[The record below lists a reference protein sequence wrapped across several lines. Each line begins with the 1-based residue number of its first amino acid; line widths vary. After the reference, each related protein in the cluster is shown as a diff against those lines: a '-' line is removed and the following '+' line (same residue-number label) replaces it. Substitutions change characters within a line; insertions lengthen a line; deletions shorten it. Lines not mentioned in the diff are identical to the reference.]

1 MSSREQYPSNAG
13 EPRDRRARRDAGAS
27 RDPRDRGGLGGRI
40 GIGRAR
46 AGRRSG
52 GPRAVVDALY
62 AALDPLAHPARARAL
77 AVWARELAREQA
89 GDTADAS
96 GIRPYLDELDVRD
109 PYGRR
114 LAVLAATIVGD
125 VDFLEARL
133 TDPDAA
139 VRATALSAA
148 SSLPISDDA
157 LELAMRDAPA
167 AVRRRIARAVVA
179 GRRSALAERLV
190 ASLADTWGDEEAAR
204 LLPAC
209 GAETVRVLLPRL
221 FPAVTRWHAL
231 GRAHPD
237 LLLDEVARQLAD
249 LPAQLRTTWWARN
262 ADVFAATARA
272 RPHRVLDLLEAHCPP
287 HLPAPVRDCLGVLLK
302 AAPGRTIALVIAP
315 DRSTAPA
322 RGLFSRS
329 ALGRLARAGTPELA
343 DLGRAWRD
351 TPDSLVLLLRA
362 LPPSRREAFYDTV
375 TAGQDLSRSS
385 LADAVLDALPRWRA
399 QAEARRMAA
408 QADERGASWDAALA
422 PVAYLP
428 VTEARPRLLAATRR
442 PAAEDRA
449 VAYPLLVRNAARSGE
464 AAAVA
469 VLLEDLQRLRNEQEP
484 VRGPALDTLAK
495 VPPSLFADADT
506 ALLDRIAVDAIE
518 ARDSSYRT
526 RRALS
531 DLALAV
537 LREHAVGGGQPLVAW
552 ALTTLTRLSG
562 HTGGADLGRLH
573 TMLRRGQEFQV
584 FDALRPWLDAGA
596 KKADHSLALSLARAL
611 GRRAHHMP
619 QLQELLW
626 QAFRSGGVT
635 TARQAVDL
643 WLDDPSARDA
653 RVARVLDVD
662 RSAAVL
668 APVLRVLTR
677 RRTDLLDIVLG
688 DTPPYGRFLVADS
701 RWLPPV
707 ADSARWL
714 PRQQAAAARLLARA
728 ADDASLPKHTRAAHI
743 RAAATIPAHG
753 ADIARRYAGSPDTV
767 LAEAALGA
775 LAWTDRPADA
785 LPLLLAHAGHDR
797 ARVALYAT
805 TRVSRF
811 VAPTELERELRAV
824 LLPGALAEVTDA
836 TPGTSPA
843 ATPGAAHSTE
853 TLASSDSVTPVA
865 PPGTAPTAGGA
876 LATDRTPGAGRAP
889 AEPTAKVTSR
899 KELVRLAASRL
910 PIDTAAAVVAEAYA
924 LPGQHPDV
932 RAACVPAAVGLL
944 RAPAARQLLER
955 AVDGPPVV
963 QAAVLRVQPY
973 DLQDGDRPAYAR
985 LVGRVADSSDTE
997 TADSATTQLARWAP
1011 WYPEAA
1017 ALLLARVV
1025 DLDRRSAWRAAAAG
1039 LVALTA
1045 APEGDAPLLDALTRL
1060 TTADAEAAA
1069 RGLDAD
1075 ADRDRPARQR
1085 VDHLVARLAA
1095 GATMGA
1101 TAHHRE
1107 AALRA
1112 SELLSRTPD
1121 FVPHGTRLQA
1131 AALDFDAPPTRLH
1144 AALDQLATLHIDRP
1158 ALAARTAETLRHRLS
1173 TARRPGRPEI
1183 LLTAVDHLTATPH
1196 HATGL
1201 FAVALTHALGVRTGW
1216 PPAWRARLRTLRVHP
1231 DPDVRDAALAVST
1244 TTE

>member
-1 MSSREQYPSNAG
+1 M
-13 EPRDRRARRDAGAS
+13 
-27 RDPRDRGGLGGRI
+27 
-40 GIGRAR
+40 
-46 AGRRSG
+46 
-52 GPRAVVDALY
+52 DALY
-62 AALDPLAHPARARAL
+62 AALDPLAYPARARAL
-77 AVWARELAREQA
+77 AVWARELAHEQA
-89 GDTADAS
+89 GDAGDPN
-96 GIRPYLDELDVRD
+96 GVRPYLDELDAREA
-109 PYGRR
+109 YGRR
-114 LAVLAATIVGD
+114 LAVLAAVIVGD
-125 VDFLEARL
+125 VGFLQARL
-133 TDPDAA
+133 TDPDVA
-139 VRATALSAA
+139 VRDTALSAA
-148 SSLPISDDA
+148 LSLSIGDDA
-157 LELAMRDAPA
+157 LERAVQSAPA
-167 AVRRRIARAVVA
+167 AVRRRIATAVVA
-179 GRRSALAERLV
+179 GRRSGLAERLV
-190 ASLADTWGDEEAAR
+190 VSVADTWGDEEAAR

-209 GAETVRVLLPRL
+209 GAETVRGLLPRL
-221 FPAVTRWHAL
+221 FPAVTRWYAL
-231 GRAHPD
+231 GRSHPD

-249 LPAQLRTTWWARN
+249 LPGQLRTAWWARN
-262 ADVFAATARA
+262 ADVFAATAEA
-272 RPHRVLDLLEAHCPP
+272 RPHRVLDLLELHCPA

-302 AAPGRTIALVIAP
+302 AAPGRTIALI
-315 DRSTAPA
+315 TAPNRSA
-322 RGLFSRS
+322 APAHSLLSRN
-329 ALGRLARAGTPELA
+329 ALGRLARTGTPELA

-351 TPDSLVLLLRA
+351 TPDSLALLLRA

-375 TAGQDLSRSS
+375 TAGQDLSRNS
-385 LADAVLDALPRWRA
+385 LAGAVLDALPRRRA
-399 QAEARRMAA
+399 QTEARRMAA
-408 QADERGASWDAALA
+408 QAAERGAPWDAVLA

-428 VTEARPRLLAATRR
+428 VAEARPRLLAATRR

-464 AAAVA
+464 AEAVA

-484 VRGPALDTLAK
+484 VRGPALAALAK
-495 VPPSLFADADT
+495 VPPGLFAEADT
-506 ALLDRIAVDAIE
+506 ALLERIAVDAIE

-526 RRALS
+526 RHALS
-531 DLALAV
+531 ELALAV

-562 HTGGADLGRLH
+562 HTGGADLGSLH
-573 TMLRRGQEFQV
+573 TTLRRGQEFQV

-596 KKADHSLALSLARAL
+596 KKADYTLALSLARAL

-626 QAFRSGGVT
+626 RAIRAGGVT

-653 RVARVLDVD
+653 RVARVLDAD

-677 RRTDLLDIVLG
+677 RRTDLLDIALA

-707 ADSARWL
+707 DASARWL

-753 ADIARRYAGSPDTV
+753 IDIVRRYAGSPDTV

-811 VAPTELERELRAV
+811 VAPTELERQLRAV
-824 LLPGALAEVTDA
+824 LLPATIPGKGDA
-836 TPGTSPA
+836 TPGIDTA
-843 ATPGAAHSTE
+843 PG
-853 TLASSDSVTPVA
+853 VA
-865 PPGTAPTAGGA
+865 PEPGGTPAPGRASESDDAPTTAPTTGH
-876 LATDRTPGAGRAP
+876 AP
-889 AEPTAKVTSR
+889 AAPTAKVTSR
-899 KELVRLAASRL
+899 KELVRLAATRL
-910 PIDTAAAVVAEAYA
+910 PTGAAVAVVTEAYA

-932 RAACVPAAVGLL
+932 RATCVSAAAGLL
-944 RAPAARQLLER
+944 RAPAARQLLEQ

-973 DLQDGDRPAYAR
+973 DLRDGDRSGYAR
-985 LVGRVADSSDTE
+985 LVGRVADSSDAE
-997 TADSATTQLARWAP
+997 TADSATAQLARWAP
-1011 WYPEAA
+1011 WYPEAL
-1017 ALLLARVV
+1017 ALLLARTV
-1025 DLDRRSAWRAAAAG
+1025 DVDRRSGWRAAADG

-1045 APEGDAPLLDALTRL
+1045 APDGDAPLLAALARL
-1060 TTADAEAAA
+1060 TFADTAAA
-1069 RGLDAD
+1069 TSGLDAD

-1085 VDHLVARLAA
+1085 VGHLVARLTAHVTT
-1095 GATMGA
+1095 GAT
-1101 TAHHRE
+1101 TSRD

-1112 SELLSRTPD
+1112 ADLLCRTPD
-1121 FVPHGTRLQA
+1121 FVPHGTLLLA
-1131 AALDFDAPPTRLH
+1131 TALDLDATPTQLH
-1144 AALDQLATLHIDRP
+1144 AALDQLATPHIDRP

-1173 TARRPGRPEI
+1173 TARRPGDPET
-1183 LLTAVDHLTATPH
+1183 LLTAVDHLTATTH

-1231 DPDVRDAALAVST
+1231 HPDVRDAALAVTT